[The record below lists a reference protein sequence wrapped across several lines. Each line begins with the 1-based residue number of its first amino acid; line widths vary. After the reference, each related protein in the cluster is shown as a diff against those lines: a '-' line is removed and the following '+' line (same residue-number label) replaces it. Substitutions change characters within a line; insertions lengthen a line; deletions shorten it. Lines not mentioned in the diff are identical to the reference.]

1 MYVTVVTK
9 QNCVCVQDVSVISDH
24 RTKHQ
29 SSLPPS
35 LNFDHLKKLLD
46 VALITKDYR
55 QASRYNLLL
64 LYFFA
69 SILSSRALA
78 V

>member
-1 MYVTVVTK
+1 M
-9 QNCVCVQDVSVISDH
+9 ISDH

-55 QASRYNLLL
+55 QASRYIQYTAVILVCYAHELL
-64 LYFFA
+64 LYRK
-69 SILSSRALA
+69 LSTHTL
-78 V
+78 